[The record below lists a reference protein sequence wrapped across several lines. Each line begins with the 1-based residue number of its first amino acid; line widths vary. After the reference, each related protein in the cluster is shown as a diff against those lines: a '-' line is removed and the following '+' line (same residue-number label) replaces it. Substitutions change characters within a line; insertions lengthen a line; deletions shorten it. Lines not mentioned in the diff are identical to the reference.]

1 MVLACWNRRFLR
13 RAAAKS
19 LGSLAAANAKH
30 ATILGKSMPDKP
42 AQPKQ
47 SPAA

>member
-19 LGSLAAANAKH
+19 LGSVAPAITKH
-30 ATILGKSMPDKP
+30 ATILGKSLLDKP
-42 AQPKQ
+42 A
-47 SPAA
+47 